1 MKCYNFRLFYLI
13 NIPKSPFYFI
23 ITLRKVIQSF
33 CPRGCPHG
41 QKLYTGSA
49 REAGA
54 SQEC

>member
-1 MKCYNFRLFYLI
+1 MKCYNSRLFYLI